1 MNYRELGRTGLQVS
15 EIGIGCEGFIE
26 EGGALTKD
34 LIDLCEEAGINYI
47 DLYTSNPEARSTLG
61 QALAR
66 PTGEIYL
73 ARASVHH
80 LAERPVQADPPA

>member
-47 DLYTSNPEARSTLG
+47 DQIG
-61 QALAR
+61 
-66 PTGEIYL
+66 
-73 ARASVHH
+73 RAHV
-80 LAERPVQADPPA
+80 